1 MRPFN
6 GRKIKIKEKLFNRF
20 FKSARLTTENAI
32 WAWKQICP
40 LLNIGM
46 HHMDP
51 EKVVVLYQF
60 DKARDM

>member
-1 MRPFN
+1 M
-6 GRKIKIKEKLFNRF
+6 KEKLFNRF